1 MQQKHIRH
9 TKKKKKKV
17 WPTNKGNKSIK
28 LSMRYLRFCLLDK
41 DLKLAI
47 KN

>member
-1 MQQKHIRH
+1 MQQAHIRH
-9 TKKKKKKV
+9 TKKKKV
-17 WPTNKGNKSIK
+17 WPINKGNKQSIK
-28 LSMRYLRFCLLDK
+28 LFMRYLRFCLLDK

>member
-1 MQQKHIRH
+1 MQKAHLRH
-9 TKKKKKKV
+9 TKKKKI
-17 WPTNKGNKSIK
+17 WPIIKQSIK

-47 KN
+47 KD